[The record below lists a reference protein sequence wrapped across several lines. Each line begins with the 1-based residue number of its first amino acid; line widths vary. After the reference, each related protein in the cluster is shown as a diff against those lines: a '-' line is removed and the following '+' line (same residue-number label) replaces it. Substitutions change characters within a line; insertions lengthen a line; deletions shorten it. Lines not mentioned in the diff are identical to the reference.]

1 MFNIDMEGI
10 NTEKTYDIIILG
22 GGPTAIG
29 AAIYA
34 ARFAMDV
41 LIIGKIFGGLI
52 ATTHL
57 VENYPGITS
66 TSGQGLMDM
75 FKEHMNSLR
84 IPYISDEIRSV
95 ERVNDHFVLHS
106 FFQKFKAKSVV
117 FATGSERRKLGI
129 PGEEEFTGRGVSYCA
144 TCDGPFYKDKI
155 VCVIGGSDSAAK
167 EALFLSQNVKKVYII
182 YRGEEIR
189 AEPINKKRVE
199 ENEKIEIIYKTNITE
214 IKGLE
219 KLINLILTAVI
230 EVMEVEASSL
240 ARLDRYRNELYF
252 SNHVGGSEKIV
263 KSVIFDNGKEFEI
276 DGVFIEVGSNPNSNL
291 AKRVGI
297 KTNEKNEIIIN
308 RKSETN
314 VPGMFA
320 AGDVADAP
328 FKQAITGVAEG
339 VIAAYSA
346 FDYIKEIDIEY

>member
-1 MFNIDMEGI
+1 MFNIDMEDI
-10 NTEKTYDIIILG
+10 DPEKTYDLIVLG

-29 AAIYA
+29 CAIYA
-34 ARFAMDV
+34 ARFALDV
-41 LIIGKIFGGLI
+41 LVIGKIFGGLI

-57 VENYPGITS
+57 VENYPAITS
-66 TSGQGLMDM
+66 TSGQGLMEM

-84 IPYISDEIRSV
+84 IPYITDEIRSI
-95 ERVNDHFVLHS
+95 EQASDHFILYS

-117 FATGSERRKLGI
+117 IATGSERKKLGI
-129 PGEEEFTGRGVSYCA
+129 PGELEFAGRGVSYCA
-144 TCDGPFYKDKI
+144 TCDGPFYKDKT
-155 VCVIGGSDSAAK
+155 VCVIGGSDSATK

-199 ENEKIEIIYKTNITE
+199 ENQKIEIIYKTNVTE
-214 IKGLE
+214 IKGD
-219 KLINLILTAVI
+219 NT
-230 EVMEVEASSL
+230 
-240 ARLDRYRNELYF
+240 
-252 SNHVGGSEKIV
+252 V

-276 DGVFIEVGSNPNSNL
+276 DGVFIEVGSTPNSDL
-291 AKRVGI
+291 AKHLGI
-297 KTNEKNEIIIN
+297 RTNEKDEIIIN

-314 VPGMFA
+314 IAGVFA

-328 FKQAITGVAEG
+328 FKQAITGVSEG

-346 FDYIKEIDIEY
+346 FDFIKEMNIEY

>member
-1 MFNIDMEGI
+1 MFNIDMEEFD
-10 NTEKTYDIIILG
+10 TEKTYDLIVLG
-22 GGPTAIG
+22 GGPTAI
-29 AAIYA
+29 ACAIYA

-41 LIIGKIFGGLI
+41 LVIGKIFGGLI
-52 ATTHL
+52 ATTHV

-75 FKEHMNSLR
+75 FKDHMNSLS

-95 ERVNDHFVLHS
+95 EQADDHFILHS
-106 FFQKFKAKSVV
+106 FFQKFKAKSIVI
-117 FATGSERRKLGI
+117 ATGSERKKLGI

-144 TCDGPFYKDKI
+144 TCDGPFYKNKI

-199 ENEKIEIIYKTNITE
+199 ENQNIEIIYNTNVTE
-214 IKGLE
+214 IRGD
-219 KLINLILTAVI
+219 NT
-230 EVMEVEASSL
+230 
-240 ARLDRYRNELYF
+240 
-252 SNHVGGSEKIV
+252 V
-263 KSVIFDNGKEFEI
+263 KSVIFDNGKEFEV
-276 DGVFIEVGSNPNSNL
+276 DGVFIEVGSNPNSDL
-291 AKRVGI
+291 AKRIGI
-297 KTNEKNEIIIN
+297 KTNEKDEIIIN

-314 VPGMFA
+314 IPGVFA

-339 VIAAYSA
+339 VVAAYSA
-346 FDYIKEIDIEY
+346 FDYIKDIIIDY

>member
-1 MFNIDMEGI
+1 MEGI
-10 NTEKTYDIIILG
+10 DLEKTYDLIVLG

-29 AAIYA
+29 CAIYA
-34 ARFAMDV
+34 ARFALDV
-41 LIIGKIFGGLI
+41 LVVGKIFGGLI

-75 FKEHMNSLR
+75 FKDHMNSLS
-84 IPYISDEIRSV
+84 IPYITDEIRSI
-95 ERVNDHFVLHS
+95 ENADDHFILHS

-117 FATGSERRKLGI
+117 IATGSERKKLGI
-129 PGEEEFTGRGVSYCA
+129 PGEEEFAGRGVSYCA
-144 TCDGPFYKDKI
+144 TCDGPFYKDKT
-155 VCVIGGSDSAAK
+155 VSVIGGSDSAAK

-199 ENEKIEIIYKTNITE
+199 ENHKIEIIYGTNIVE
-214 IKGLE
+214 ITGD
-219 KLINLILTAVI
+219 NT
-230 EVMEVEASSL
+230 
-240 ARLDRYRNELYF
+240 
-252 SNHVGGSEKIV
+252 V
-263 KSVIFDNGKEFEI
+263 KSVIFDNGTEFEV
-276 DGVFIEVGSNPNSNL
+276 DGVFIEVGSIPNSDL
-291 AKRVGI
+291 AKRIGVE
-297 KTNEKNEIIIN
+297 TNEKDEIIIN

-314 VPGMFA
+314 IPGIFA

-339 VIAAYSA
+339 VVAAYSA
-346 FDYIKEIDIEY
+346 FDYIKEMNIEY

>member
-10 NTEKTYDIIILG
+10 DLEKTYDLIVLG

-29 AAIYA
+29 CAIYA
-34 ARFAMDV
+34 ARFALDV
-41 LIIGKIFGGLI
+41 LVIGKIFGGLI

-75 FKEHMNSLR
+75 FKDHMNSLS
-84 IPYISDEIRSV
+84 IPYITDEIRSI
-95 ERVNDHFVLHS
+95 ENADEHFILHS

-117 FATGSERRKLGI
+117 IATGSERKKLGI
-129 PGEEEFTGRGVSYCA
+129 PGEEDFAGRGVSYCA
-144 TCDGPFYKDKI
+144 TCDGPFYKDKT
-155 VCVIGGSDSAAK
+155 VCVVGGSDSAAK

-199 ENEKIEIIYKTNITE
+199 ENRKIEIIYRTNIVE
-214 IKGLE
+214 IKGD
-219 KLINLILTAVI
+219 NT
-230 EVMEVEASSL
+230 
-240 ARLDRYRNELYF
+240 
-252 SNHVGGSEKIV
+252 V
-263 KSVIFDNGKEFEI
+263 KSVIFDNGTEFEV
-276 DGVFIEVGSNPNSNL
+276 DGVFIEVGSIPNSDL
-291 AKRVGI
+291 AKRIGV

-314 VPGMFA
+314 IPGVFA

-339 VIAAYSA
+339 VVAAYSA
-346 FDYIKEIDIEY
+346 FDHIKEMNIEY

>member
-10 NTEKTYDIIILG
+10 DLEKTYDLIVLG

-29 AAIYA
+29 CAIYA
-34 ARFAMDV
+34 ARFALDV
-41 LIIGKIFGGLI
+41 LVIGKIFGGLI

-75 FKEHMNSLR
+75 FKEHMNSLN
-84 IPYISDEIRSV
+84 IPYISDEIRSI
-95 ERVNDHFVLHS
+95 ENAGDHFILHS

-117 FATGSERRKLGI
+117 IATGSERKKLGI
-129 PGEEEFTGRGVSYCA
+129 PGEEDFAGRGVSYCA

-155 VCVIGGSDSAAK
+155 VCVVGGSDSAAK

-199 ENEKIEIIYKTNITE
+199 ENHKIEIIYRTNIVE
-214 IKGLE
+214 IKGD
-219 KLINLILTAVI
+219 NT
-230 EVMEVEASSL
+230 
-240 ARLDRYRNELYF
+240 
-252 SNHVGGSEKIV
+252 V
-263 KSVIFDNGKEFEI
+263 KSVIFDNGTEFEL
-276 DGVFIEVGSNPNSNL
+276 DGVFIEVGSIPNSDL
-291 AKRVGI
+291 AKRIGV

-314 VPGMFA
+314 IPGIFA

-328 FKQAITGVAEG
+328 FKQAITGVSEG
-339 VIAAYSA
+339 VVAAYSA
-346 FDYIKEIDIEY
+346 FDYIKEMNIEY

>member
-10 NTEKTYDIIILG
+10 DTEKTYDLVVLG
-22 GGPTAIG
+22 GGPTAI
-29 AAIYA
+29 ASAIYA

-41 LIIGKIFGGLI
+41 LVIGKIFGGLI

-66 TSGQGLMDM
+66 TSGQGLMEM

-84 IPYISDEIRSV
+84 IPYISDEIRSI
-95 ERVNDHFVLHS
+95 EQTANYFILHS

-117 FATGSERRKLGI
+117 IATGSERKKLGI

-155 VCVIGGSDSAAK
+155 VSVIGGSDSAAK
-167 EALFLSQNVKKVYII
+167 EALYLSQNVKKVYII

-199 ENEKIEIIYKTNITE
+199 KNEKIEIIYSTNITE
-214 IKGLE
+214 IKGD
-219 KLINLILTAVI
+219 NT
-230 EVMEVEASSL
+230 
-240 ARLDRYRNELYF
+240 
-252 SNHVGGSEKIV
+252 V
-263 KSVIFDNGKEFEI
+263 KSVIFDNGKEFEV
-276 DGVFIEVGSNPNSNL
+276 DGVFIEVGSNPNSDM
-291 AKRVGI
+291 AKHIGI
-297 KTNEKNEIIIN
+297 KTNDKDEIIIN

-314 VPGMFA
+314 IPGIFA

-339 VIAAYSA
+339 VVAAYSA
-346 FDYIKEIDIEY
+346 FD

>member
-10 NTEKTYDIIILG
+10 DLEKTYDLIVLG

-29 AAIYA
+29 CAIYA
-34 ARFAMDV
+34 ARFALDILV
-41 LIIGKIFGGLI
+41 IGKIFGGLI

-75 FKEHMNSLR
+75 FKDHMNSLS
-84 IPYISDEIRSV
+84 IPYITDEIRSI
-95 ERVNDHFVLHS
+95 EKADEHFILHS

-117 FATGSERRKLGI
+117 IATGSERKKLGI
-129 PGEEEFTGRGVSYCA
+129 PGEEDFAGRGVSYCA
-144 TCDGPFYKDKI
+144 TCDGPFYKDKT
-155 VCVIGGSDSAAK
+155 VCVVGGSDSAAK

-199 ENEKIEIIYKTNITE
+199 ENHKIEIIYKTNIVE
-214 IKGLE
+214 IKGE
-219 KLINLILTAVI
+219 NT
-230 EVMEVEASSL
+230 
-240 ARLDRYRNELYF
+240 
-252 SNHVGGSEKIV
+252 V
-263 KSVIFDNGKEFEI
+263 KSVIFDNGTEFEV
-276 DGVFIEVGSNPNSNL
+276 DGVFIEVGSIPNSDL
-291 AKRVGI
+291 AKRIGVE
-297 KTNEKNEIIIN
+297 TNQKDEIIIN

-314 VPGMFA
+314 IPGIFA

-339 VIAAYSA
+339 VVAAYSA
-346 FDYIKEIDIEY
+346 FDYIKGMNIDY